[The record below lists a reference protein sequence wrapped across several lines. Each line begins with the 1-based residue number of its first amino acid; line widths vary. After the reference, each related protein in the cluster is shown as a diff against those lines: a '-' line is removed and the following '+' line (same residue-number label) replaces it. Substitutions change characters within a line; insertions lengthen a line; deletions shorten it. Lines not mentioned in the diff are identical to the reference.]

1 MVGVQES
8 LFVMPSNNSLK
19 LSPGAK
25 NWVKKY
31 FLLLESNVIS
41 LNLEIEEDEIDL
53 LHFLSNKTG
62 LVYGIPSAL
71 IYSNHLEKNHYTK
84 DEKLKL
90 LIFETLLFCYKQHSK
105 EAYNSD
111 DFLILLGKFYAEAP
125 IASGIENWFTIF
137 RDKKLES
144 RIEYILEERVKV
156 KSPIFGTNYWLNHLS
171 NCFVFLDVI
180 LFCEFLKNQEATFYK
195 NYTKYANFVLCG
207 IVYAAYVDEQ
217 VEEKEQRMLWRFL
230 SSANLPKFER
240 EKIEGFIVHGIS
252 NEELENALF
261 EHSLLARIT
270 FELSVFIT
278 KGTHQTSEKEE
289 QKLVEIGKL
298 IGLSSG
304 EMEDSIE
311 LVVSFLL
318 ENEEVVSLI
327 SANSKTHYGYS
338 NFSSRWLR
346 ILGRNK
352 EKLVNE
358 LKESKDLIALIQ
370 KSTKHELSKEEK
382 EQVKTQFM
390 DILKS
395 MPSMAIFLLPGGA
408 LLLPLILKIVPDL
421 LPSSFKEN
429 DLEK

>member
-1 MVGVQES
+1 
-8 LFVMPSNNSLK
+8 MPSSNPLK
-19 LSPGAK
+19 ISPGAK
-25 NWVKKY
+25 NWIKKY
-31 FLLLESNVIS
+31 FHLVESNDIS
-41 LNLEIEEDEIDL
+41 LSLEIEENQLEI
-53 LHFLSNKTG
+53 LHLLSNKTG
-62 LVYGIPSAL
+62 LVYGIPSSL
-71 IYSNHLEKNHYTK
+71 IYTNHLDTKHYTN

-90 LIFETLLFCYKQHSK
+90 LIFETLLFCYKQDSK
-105 EAYNSD
+105 E
-111 DFLILLGKFYAEAP
+111 DFNLLHFLELLGEFYVEAP
-125 IASGIENWFTIF
+125 IASGIENWFTLF
-137 RDKKLES
+137 KDKNLES

-180 LFCEFLKNQEATFYK
+180 LFCEFLKNQKITFYK

-207 IVYAAYVDEQ
+207 IVYAAYVDNQ

-240 EKIEGFIVHGIS
+240 EKIEGFIMHGIS
-252 NEELENALF
+252 NQEFEKVLF
-261 EHSLLARIT
+261 KHSMLARIT
-270 FELSVFIT
+270 LELGIFIT
-278 KGTHQTSEKEE
+278 KGTHQTSEKEVE
-289 QKLVEIGKL
+289 KLIELGKLVELNNDEINE
-298 IGLSSG
+298 SF
-304 EMEDSIE
+304 E
-311 LVVSFLL
+311 LVSSYLM
-318 ENEEVVSLI
+318 ENEKVVSLI
-327 SANSKTHYGYS
+327 SSDSKTHYGIT

-382 EQVKTQFM
+382 EQVKSQFM

>member
-1 MVGVQES
+1 
-8 LFVMPSNNSLK
+8 MPSSNPLK
-19 LSPGAK
+19 ISPGAK
-25 NWVKKY
+25 NWIKKY
-31 FLLLESNVIS
+31 FHLVESNDIS
-41 LNLEIEEDEIDL
+41 LSLEIEENQLEI
-53 LHFLSNKTG
+53 LHLLSNKTG
-62 LVYGIPSAL
+62 LVYGIPSSL
-71 IYSNHLEKNHYTK
+71 IYTNHLDTKHYTN

-90 LIFETLLFCYKQHSK
+90 LIFETLLFCYKQDSK
-105 EAYNSD
+105 E
-111 DFLILLGKFYAEAP
+111 DFNLLHFLELLGEFYVEAP
-125 IASGIENWFTIF
+125 IASGIENWFTLF
-137 RDKKLES
+137 KDKNLES

-180 LFCEFLKNQEATFYK
+180 LFCEFLKNQKVTFYK

-207 IVYAAYVDEQ
+207 IVYAAYVDNQ

-240 EKIEGFIVHGIS
+240 EKIEGFIMHGIS
-252 NEELENALF
+252 NQEFEKVLF
-261 EHSLLARIT
+261 KHSMLARIT
-270 FELSVFIT
+270 LELGIFIT
-278 KGTHQTSEKEE
+278 KGTHQTSEKEVE
-289 QKLVEIGKL
+289 KLIELGKLVELNNEEIYE
-298 IGLSSG
+298 SF
-304 EMEDSIE
+304 E
-311 LVVSFLL
+311 LVSSYLM
-318 ENEEVVSLI
+318 ENEKVVSLI
-327 SANSKTHYGYS
+327 SSDSKTHYGIT

-382 EQVKTQFM
+382 EQVKSQFM